1 MTLFRP
7 HQEADALAYA
17 AAGGQAL
24 HLVALTPARLY
35 DHDCA
40 RLVRTVRDLGE
51 TSVRVHRT
59 GTAHQHVVVRGM
71 TLLRAGLAARTV
83 PAVTLLDICHGRE
96 VRAS

>member
-35 DHDCA
+35 DRNCA
-40 RLVRTVRDLGE
+40 RLVDTVRALGE
-51 TSVRVHRT
+51 TAVRVART
-59 GTAHQHVVVRGM
+59 GTERQHVEVRGM
-71 TLLRAGLAARTV
+71 TLIRAGMAARTV
-83 PAVTLLDICHGRE
+83 PAITFVDMCHGRE
-96 VRAS
+96 VAS

>member
-35 DHDCA
+35 DRDCG
-40 RLVRTVRDLGE
+40 RLVRTVRGLGE
-51 TSVRVHRT
+51 TTVRVART
-59 GTAHQHVVVRGM
+59 GTPHQHVVVRGM
-71 TLLRAGLAARTV
+71 TLIRAGVSARTV
-83 PAVTLLDICHGRE
+83 PAVTLLDICHGME
-96 VRAS
+96 VAS